1 MSGATSEIGGGGG
14 MTCTPPYI
22 EYTDA
27 AGVMGMRMPVNT
39 DGTVCGVGTVGT
51 YMGCGGTIIGDGRY
65 CGYWPPY
72 ARRSESKR
80 FFPMSSGRAARAAAT
95 ARRRDDD
102 RRPTR
107 RDAPCASIDGI

>member
-1 MSGATSEIGGGGG
+1 

-65 CGYWPPY
+65 CGYWPPLSMELIAHLVVLWRPHDSRKCFAPNFIPCTAHKAALAC
-72 ARRSESKR
+72 AR
-80 FFPMSSGRAARAAAT
+80 P
-95 ARRRDDD
+95 
-102 RRPTR
+102 
-107 RDAPCASIDGI
+107 